1 MRGRRIREKG
11 EREEGRRW
19 IEGGSV
25 CLYGRG
31 CKCVCGVVICCK
43 CVSVFVKDGWDK
55 CVCMYMERGP

>member
-1 MRGRRIREKG
+1 MFVGVV
-11 EREEGRRW
+11 W

-31 CKCVCGVVICCK
+31 CKCVCEVVICCK